1 MRWLLRLLD
10 CMYRNIAKTFSTIAA
25 FLLLVLFTSMSAQYI
40 GEEIGNKILTKNE
53 VDFTFIMDKKGL
65 DISPN
70 YKKMVK
76 ELKNYDVIRK
86 MHGKVRTADDE
97 SKKVLN
103 AQYDILISHSEDAL
117 KRASEEGQLSVLNKE
132 LFSDFNN
139 AYMKYSKFSDYV
151 EADTNYGTKVWI
163 GVSNKLSN
171 MQKVKALDALQGL
184 VGFAVKQVSIELG

>member
-10 CMYRNIAKTFSTIAA
+10 TMYRNIAKTFSTIAA

-40 GEEIGNKILTKNE
+40 GEEIGGKILTKNE
-53 VDFTFIMDKKGL
+53 VDFTFIMDKNDL
-65 DISPN
+65 DINPQ

-76 ELKNYDVIRK
+76 ELKKNDVIRN
-86 MHGKVRTADDE
+86 MHAKIRTADDE

-103 AQYDILISHSEDAL
+103 TQYDILISHSENVVR
-117 KRASEEGQLSVLNKE
+117 RASEKGQLSVLNKE

-139 AYMKYSKFSDYV
+139 AYMKYSKFSDYI
-151 EADTNYGTKVWI
+151 EADTNYGTTIWI

-171 MQKVKALDALQGL
+171 MQRVKALDALQGF
-184 VGFAVKQVSIELG
+184 VSFAVKQVSIELG

>member
-10 CMYRNIAKTFSTIAA
+10 TMYRNIAKTFSTIAA

-40 GEEIGNKILTKNE
+40 GEEIGGKILTKNE
-53 VDFTFIMDKKGL
+53 VDFTFIMDKNDL
-65 DISPN
+65 DINPQ

-76 ELKNYDVIRK
+76 ELKKNDVIRN
-86 MHGKVRTADDE
+86 MHAKIRTADDE

-103 AQYDILISHSEDAL
+103 TQYDILISHSEDAL

-139 AYMKYSKFSDYV
+139 AYMKYSKFSDYI
-151 EADTNYGTKVWI
+151 EADTNYGTTIWI

-171 MQKVKALDALQGL
+171 MQKVKALDALQGF
-184 VGFAVKQVSIELG
+184 VSFAVKQVSIELG